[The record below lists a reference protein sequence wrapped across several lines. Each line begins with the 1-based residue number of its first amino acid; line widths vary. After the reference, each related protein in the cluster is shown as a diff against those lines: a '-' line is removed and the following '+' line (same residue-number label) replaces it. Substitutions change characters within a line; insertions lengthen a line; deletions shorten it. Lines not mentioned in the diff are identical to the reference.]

1 METTT
6 QENAAGW
13 RGEERM
19 GERSLAL
26 ASEHGLL
33 MPLHFNHNCI
43 QALFINKY
51 SSCLP
56 QQPPPPHTHT
66 QNVTWNCQSHFGL
79 EPLDRPS
86 LCEKCCGS
94 GGSW

>member
-6 QENAAGW
+6 QENAVGW
-13 RGEERM
+13 RGWERI
-19 GERSLAL
+19 GERSLVL
-26 ASEHGLL
+26 ASDHGLL
-33 MPLHFNHNCI
+33 IPLHFSYKCI
-43 QALFINKY
+43 QALFINQY

-56 QQPPPPHTHT
+56 QPP
-66 QNVTWNCQSHFGL
+66 QNITWNCQSHFSL
-79 EPLDRPS
+79 EPLDHPS

>member
-6 QENAAGW
+6 QENAVGW
-13 RGEERM
+13 RGWERM

-26 ASEHGLL
+26 ASDHGPLI
-33 MPLHFNHNCI
+33 PLHFSYRRI

-56 QQPPPPHTHT
+56 QPPTEHH
-66 QNVTWNCQSHFGL
+66 L
-79 EPLDRPS
+79 ELPITLWSGAIGPS
-86 LCEKCCGS
+86 VPV
-94 GGSW
+94 